1 MTLAASGLDRRL
13 VAFNLLPS
21 RTLHPSRH
29 AAFGAPAALQALDAA
44 PALAASWHRH
54 WSRDILRTLGL
65 TDRPAADPGRPE
77 LALALLPPD
86 ALAQCARRMGA
97 ALCGPRLRRAIAG
110 DEVRLLIERLGDDL
124 MAFTRRT
131 AGGLHAGIAESAAWP
146 VQQAAD
152 AVETLGQAA
161 LRAALSGA
169 GPQVVLRAEL
179 KLPELPQADAPLPAP
194 EALWLGLAILKN
206 TDPVWHSSFPALR

>member
-29 AAFGAPAALQALDAA
+29 AAFGAPAALQALHAA

-65 TDRPAADPGRPE
+65 ADRPAADPGRPE

-146 VQQAAD
+146 VERAAD

-194 EALWLGLAILKN
+194 EALSLGLAILKN